1 MATLLKSHLLPQESQ
16 VGRTQETTQ
25 HPTQIEESLSKDSR
39 NICMAST
46 GG

>member
-16 VGRTQETTQ
+16 ETQETTQ